1 MRLPWIQLSSDGVR
15 RAKMAGVL
23 MGIGEHAG
31 VGFVAALWM
40 TALELAPDGD
50 FSGNVEDASVLV
62 SGAGGIPTGCASDAG
77 GVVSILQRVGL
88 VATVPKLRVRGL
100 DRYRSAWLKNS
111 KSRGRP
117 PETEAEPK
125 RKIKTEKKTETEK
138 EEKLAGKK
146 PPADPRLGPLQSRL
160 IDAYAQER
168 GAPYKHG
175 GAKDILALKA
185 LLPVATDAEI
195 ADRWRVGLRASG
207 WASCSTFA
215 QLGSKWND
223 LAAPAAPVKGS
234 VIHNQQAWGPDD
246 DFLTGIGGTR

>member
-1 MRLPWIQLSSDGVR
+1 M
-15 RAKMAGVL
+15 
-23 MGIGEHAG
+23 
-31 VGFVAALWM
+31 
-40 TALELAPDGD
+40 
-50 FSGNVEDASVLV
+50 
-62 SGAGGIPTGCASDAG
+62 
-77 GVVSILQRVGL
+77 
-88 VATVPKLRVRGL
+88 

-125 RKIKTEKKTETEK
+125 RKIKTEKKTQTETE
-138 EEKLAGKK
+138 EKKPLRAQK
-146 PPADPRLGPLQSRL
+146 PPADPRLATLTVWL
-160 IDAYAQER
+160 VDVYLQER
-168 GAPYKHG
+168 RASYKHG
-175 GAKDILALKA
+175 GAKDTLALKA
-185 LLPVATDAEI
+185 LLPIATDAEI
-195 ADRWRVGLRASG
+195 SDRWRAGLRASG